1 MIVRLGIKTL
11 HRCQVVA
18 LDWSRFNPS
27 TRLLMAVKLM
37 DLIVPPWLNR
47 RDITIL
53 LKEGPATLVD
63 KVPFFS
69 LICDHCDIFTA
80 SPRGAENGQGIERF
94 AGPWSWPRPT
104 RGPAG
109 QPAYSQFV
117 TQAASARGWFFA
129 KIAEPATKTPITRV
143 SATIFVMSPPRRE
156 LPESRGPTSM
166 LLRAEVRDL
175 AGGNAA
181 LVRVIQASRRL
192 PSTSARSRGCADRR
206 LPRRCV

>member
-1 MIVRLGIKTL
+1 MHAGLSPRTVVR
-11 HRCQVVA
+11 
-18 LDWSRFNPS
+18 P
-27 TRLLMAVKLM
+27 TRSPAICG
-37 DLIVPPWLNR
+37 DPRPGSASSAGR
-47 RDITIL
+47 RDRQ
-53 LKEGPATLVD
+53 G
-63 KVPFFS
+63 
-69 LICDHCDIFTA
+69 
-80 SPRGAENGQGIERF
+80 GAENGQGIERF

-181 LVRVIQASRRL
+181 LVRVIQASRCL
-192 PSTSARSRGCADRR
+192 QSTSARSRGCADRR
-206 LPRRCV
+206 PPRRCV

>member
-1 MIVRLGIKTL
+1 MRLGIKTL

-94 AGPWSWPRPT
+94 AGPWSRPRPT
-104 RGPAG
+104 RGPRGPAG
-109 QPAYSQFV
+109 LLAIRNAGRQRSRVVLREDRRARDQDADHQGQRHDFCHVP
-117 TQAASARGWFFA
+117 SAPGVAR
-129 KIAEPATKTPITRV
+129 IA
-143 SATIFVMSPPRRE
+143 
-156 LPESRGPTSM
+156 GPTSM
-166 LLRAEVRDL
+166 PLAAEVRDL